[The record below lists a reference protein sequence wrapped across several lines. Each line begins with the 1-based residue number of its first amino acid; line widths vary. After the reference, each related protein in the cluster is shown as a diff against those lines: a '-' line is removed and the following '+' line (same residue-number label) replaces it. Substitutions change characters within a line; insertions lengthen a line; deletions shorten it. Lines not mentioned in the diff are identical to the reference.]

1 MVYSVC
7 VCVLD
12 EKKLVKEKERDGME
26 VGGRRE
32 RESIGGRAKG
42 KGKSEGGRGRVK
54 FLVTL
59 LLLNS
64 HTAVLCVQL

>member
-42 KGKSEGGRGRVK
+42 KEKSEGVRGRVK